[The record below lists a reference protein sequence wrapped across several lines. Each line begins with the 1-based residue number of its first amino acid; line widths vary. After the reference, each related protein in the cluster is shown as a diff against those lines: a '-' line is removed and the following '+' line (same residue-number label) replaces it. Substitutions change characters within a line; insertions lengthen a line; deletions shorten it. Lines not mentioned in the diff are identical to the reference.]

1 MRLTT
6 RLGAHRATGFLPAR
20 RDPVDVALRGLTTSA
35 NHGVLW
41 FSAAAAG
48 VLVGGRFRRAAIRGT
63 ASLAVSSFVANT
75 LIKPLVGRRRPDVD
89 ATELARRIVKQ
100 PWTSSFPSGH
110 SASAFAFAVGATVEK
125 PVAGV
130 VLLPLAAAVAYS
142 RVHVGVHFATDVA
155 AGAAIGAGI
164 ALAGRRLWPVKPH
177 TPAAT
182 APATAPAL
190 PGGQGLTIVV
200 NRRSGSSDDAG
211 QALHTL
217 LPTARIVEW
226 DPADDTLED
235 AVGHG
240 FLALGVAGGDGT
252 VASVAELALRLDVP
266 LAAFPFGT
274 LNHFAGALSMDDARE
289 TVAAVEAGRAGA
301 VDVALLNDK
310 LFLNTASIGGYPELV
325 RRRDRLTKR
334 MGKWPAA
341 AIALFRTFRHHS
353 PMRLR
358 VDGRPVLAW
367 TVFVGNG
374 AYRPRGLTSSWRTD
388 LAGRSLDVQYLRA
401 DRPLART
408 RAVVLSLLGL
418 VDKSDVFDA
427 LEVQSV
433 RISSDDGPLPTAHDG
448 EVDDPTE
455 SMAFALSPKRLVAY
469 H

>member
-6 RLGAHRATGFLPAR
+6 RLGAHRAIGLLPAR
-20 RDPVDVALRGLTTSA
+20 HDPVDVALRGLTTSA

-190 PGGQGLTIVV
+190 PGGEGLTIVV
-200 NRRSGSSDDAG
+200 NRRS
-211 QALHTL
+211 
-217 LPTARIVEW
+217 
-226 DPADDTLED
+226 
-235 AVGHG
+235 
-240 FLALGVAGGDGT
+240 
-252 VASVAELALRLDVP
+252 
-266 LAAFPFGT
+266 
-274 LNHFAGALSMDDARE
+274 
-289 TVAAVEAGRAGA
+289 
-301 VDVALLNDK
+301 
-310 LFLNTASIGGYPELV
+310 
-325 RRRDRLTKR
+325 
-334 MGKWPAA
+334 AA
-341 AIALFRTFRHHS
+341 ATTPGRRCTRCFLRPASWNGTRPTTPWKTRWDTVSWLSVWPGATAPWPQWPNWRCDWMSPWPLFRS
-353 PMRLR
+353 
-358 VDGRPVLAW
+358 
-367 TVFVGNG
+367 
-374 AYRPRGLTSSWRTD
+374 
-388 LAGRSLDVQYLRA
+388 
-401 DRPLART
+401 
-408 RAVVLSLLGL
+408 
-418 VDKSDVFDA
+418 A
-427 LEVQSV
+427 L
-433 RISSDDGPLPTAHDG
+433 
-448 EVDDPTE
+448 
-455 SMAFALSPKRLVAY
+455 
-469 H
+469 